1 MNLLGLKGLIS
12 SEPRKALA
20 DNTGSHNLSG
30 SAANRNEE
38 VRVTLWGDCART
50 FDIEV
55 VTQQPSPIVAVF
67 TSLKVKRFLGN
78 RVLSSTGCTLFFINP
93 KIPEAANYKLI
104 GYNEETYAFEET
116 DDENVANTNKTP
128 SE

>member
-1 MNLLGLKGLIS
+1 MNLLGLKGLLS

-20 DNTGSHNLSG
+20 DNTGNHNLSG

-67 TSLKVKRFLGN
+67 TSLKVKHDTT
-78 RVLSSTGCTLFFINP
+78 S
-93 KIPEAANYKLI
+93 
-104 GYNEETYAFEET
+104 GYSEETYAFEET
-116 DDENVANTNKTP
+116 DDENVANTDKTP
-128 SE
+128 NE